1 MVRGGPARSQLVVIT
16 PDIQV
21 FLPAD
26 WTGPGESPAPL
37 IISRIHGRM
46 NNTLESDIV
55 QEVGPELN
63 NIM

>member
-1 MVRGGPARSQLVVIT
+1 MAQPGPQLVVIT

-21 FLPAD
+21 FLPAH
-26 WTGPGESPAPL
+26 WTGQGTGENPAPL

-46 NNTLESDIV
+46 NNTLDSDIV

>member
-1 MVRGGPARSQLVVIT
+1 MVRGGTARPQLVVIT

-26 WTGPGESPAPL
+26 WTGESLAPL
-37 IISRIHGRM
+37 IISRIHGGM
-46 NNTLESDIV
+46 NNTLDSDIV